1 MSMDFGKLN
10 FAVGFNRTSAF
21 PLDANS
27 YFEDYSLAVEAAAS
41 AAEVGSSDSAYYVG
55 QILIVNDKAA
65 TNKGLGLYQITSAK
79 TLVKFGQASSAD
91 ELGERVSALE
101 GQITVINGKLILAT
115 SEADGLLSKED
126 FSKLAGIEEGAQVN
140 VIEGV
145 KVDGVNLQ
153 VTDRSVNI
161 DLSSALEPYAKS
173 TDVTTALNGK
183 VDAVEGK
190 GLSTNDYDDDAVSKV
205 AKIDGLETTVA
216 GHTESIQNINAQL
229 VGLTGAMH
237 FVGVSTTDPA
247 TEGATVE
254 EHDTFKSGDVCLFGN
269 KEYVYNGT
277 SWIELGDEGSH
288 LTKTEAANTY
298 LTKTDAADT
307 YITATKAA
315 EDITTAKNAAIE
327 AAGTAADTKI
337 STALEAYTTTEDLT
351 ALLNDKANADDLQTL
366 TTTVGENTTSISG
379 LTDRITDLEA
389 VGAEANYVKSVD
401 SEFTVTEEGKLT
413 LNTIAQSKVT
423 GLADALDGKVDKVE
437 GWTLLSP
444 TDQEKLNALVIGE
457 GGGVE
462 ISGKV
467 NAANVEGLG
476 DWITSNRDSI
486 GGLLSADHAAKL
498 TGIEDGAEVNKIDT
512 VKINGEALD
521 ITSKSVNIP
530 VASGTTFGVV
540 LSSSDEN
547 KVSVKIDGSM
557 EVNSISVNKLYQAEG
572 DTLIL
577 NGGNA

>member
-153 VTDRSVNI
+153 VTDKSVNI

-183 VDAVEGK
+183 VDVVEGK
-190 GLSTNDYDDDAVSKV
+190 GLSTNDYDNDAVAKV
-205 AKIDGLETTVA
+205 AKIPGLETTVA
-216 GHTESIQNINAQL
+216 GHTTSIENINTQL
-229 VGLTGAMH
+229 AGLTGAMH
-237 FVGVSTTDPA
+237 FIGVSTTDPA
-247 TEGATVE
+247 TEGVTVE
-254 EHDTFKSGDVCLFGN
+254 GHSTFESGDVCLFGN

-298 LTKTDAADT
+298 ITKTDAA
-307 YITATKAA
+307 A
-315 EDITTAKNAAIE
+315 DINTAKNAAIT

-337 STALEAYTTTEDLT
+337 STTLEAYTTTEDLT
-351 ALLNDKANADDLQTL
+351 ALLNDKANANDLQTL
-366 TTTVGENTTSISG
+366 TTTVGEHTTSISG

-389 VGAEANYVKSVD
+389 VGSEANYVKSVD

-444 TDQEKLNALVIGE
+444 TDQEKLNALVIGK

-476 DWITSNRDSI
+476 VWITSNRDSI

-547 KVSVKIDGSM
+547 KVSVNIDGSM

-577 NGGNA
+577 DGGNA